1 MFRFVISGQKK
12 HHLVKYI
19 DGRKKFVYTRVTN
32 LRLEVNRIVIVLYGI
47 LLISVFTDMRK
58 GKIPNWLIFLGSMI
72 GILFSYCPINQ
83 FTQVI
88 ILFFILY
95 PFFAAGVLGAGDV
108 KCFCMIGLYLNQNQ
122 YIASILSSL
131 FIAALFSIFILLKD
145 LIFFKSNPLQQK
157 HFIHLA
163 GPIFLGVLI
172 STKGTYL

>member
-95 PFFAAGVLGAGDV
+95 PFLQPVCLGQVMSNAFA
-108 KCFCMIGLYLNQNQ
+108 
-122 YIASILSSL
+122 
-131 FIAALFSIFILLKD
+131 
-145 LIFFKSNPLQQK
+145 
-157 HFIHLA
+157 
-163 GPIFLGVLI
+163 
-172 STKGTYL
+172 